1 MHMMSSNYLIHK
13 RSLAFGCF
21 SVEVGK
27 LPNKKESNL
36 ITSSDGRMR
45 ILSLSYLSRTCHVI
59 CFNDGFKNRDA
70 SLNDN
75 SEFHE
80 NPPCL
85 LSSTDNLHWLKF
97 KSNSKDKLLI
107 NNDICSHQNKGNPG
121 HSESDC
127 SSGDKNSREPL
138 IAPRI
143 AQNTFMEQRKRN

>member
-59 CFNDGFKNRDA
+59 CFNDVFKNRDA

-85 LSSTDNLHWLKF
+85 LSSTDNLHSPKF
-97 KSNSKDKLLI
+97 KSDFKDKSLI
-107 NNDICSHQNKGNPG
+107 NNNI
-121 HSESDC
+121 
-127 SSGDKNSREPL
+127 
-138 IAPRI
+138 
-143 AQNTFMEQRKRN
+143 